1 MKAIRVHAFGDPDAM
16 KLEEV
21 PDLKPGPGEVVVR
34 VGAAGINPV
43 DTYIRSGTYHIKPPL
58 PYTPG
63 MDGAGTVESV
73 GEQVNR
79 VSVGD
84 RVYVSGSL
92 TGTYAEQA
100 LCEANQVYPLPHP
113 LSFSQGA
120 GISVPYTAA
129 CYALFHRSK
138 ALPGETILVHGATG
152 GVGLA
157 AVQFAVASGM
167 IVIGTGG
174 TKRGRDLIR
183 EQGVQHVLNHHDK
196 DYQHKILELTGGKG
210 VDVILEMLANVNL
223 GADLPLLA
231 RDGRVVIIGSRG
243 PVEIN
248 PRDALVRNAAILGML
263 VMNASEEERLKI
275 HAALHEGMKNG
286 TLHPVVGKELP
297 LAHAPEAHRLVMEP
311 GTFGKIVLIPEQIK

>member
-16 KLEEV
+16 KLEEI

-34 VGAAGINPV
+34 VRAAGVNPV
-43 DTYIRSGTYHIKPPL
+43 DTYIRSGTYHIKPSL

-73 GEQVNR
+73 GEQVEN
-79 VSVGD
+79 VTVGD
-84 RVYVSGSL
+84 RVYAGGSL

-100 LCEANQVYPLPHP
+100 LCGTNQVYLLPDP
-113 LSFSQGA
+113 ISFPQGA
-120 GISVPYTAA
+120 GINVPYTAA

-138 ALPGETILVHGATG
+138 ALPGETVLIHGATG

-174 TKRGRDLIR
+174 TDRGRDLVR
-183 EQGVQHVLNHHDK
+183 QQGAKHVYDHHDK
-196 DYQHKILELTGGKG
+196 EYQHKILELTGGKG

-223 GADLPLLA
+223 GADLRLLA
-231 RDGRVVIIGSRG
+231 RDGRVVVIGSRG

-263 VMNASEEERLKI
+263 VMNASEEERRKI
-275 HAALHEGMKNG
+275 HAAIHEGLKNG

-297 LAHAPEAHRLVMEP
+297 LVEAPEAHRLVMEP
-311 GTFGKIVLIPEQIK
+311 GTFGKVILIP